1 MALRFEQ
8 VSSIFRIDDIY
19 TFIVTYFF
27 SARKKGGE
35 KTLVLAALR
44 LDISYGECFFFIST
58 ATFQVYIVQDF
69 CFVSFYSQHRFAL
82 SKGYLSP
89 VPVNRSKRVEVLH
102 HDVVQISESVQ
113 FPETVQVG
121 HPILPQSWN
130 VIERPD
136 KTATVRV
143 CLSDHG
149 HRAAVPR
156 TRRRHFH
163 PGERQHD
170 WAAPH
175 TPPGH
180 PDRQ

>member
-1 MALRFEQ
+1 M
-8 VSSIFRIDDIY
+8 DDIY

-27 SARKKGGE
+27 SGRKKGRE
-35 KTLVLAALR
+35 KTLVRVTLR
-44 LDISYGECFFFIST
+44 QDISHDECFIFIST
-58 ATFQVYIVQDF
+58 ALFQVYIIQDF
-69 CFVSFYSQHRFAL
+69 CFVSFYSQHRSAL
-82 SKGYLSP
+82 SKGYVLP

-113 FPETVQVG
+113 FPEIVQVG

-136 KTATVRV
+136 KAATVWVR
-143 CLSDHG
+143 LSDHG

-170 WAAPH
+170 GAAPH

-180 PDRQ
+180 PDRRCAHSSLRLP